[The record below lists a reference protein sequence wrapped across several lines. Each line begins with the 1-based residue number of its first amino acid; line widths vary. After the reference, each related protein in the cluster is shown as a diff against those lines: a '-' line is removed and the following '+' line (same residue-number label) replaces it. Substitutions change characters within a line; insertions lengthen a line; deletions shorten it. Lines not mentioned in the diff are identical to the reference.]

1 MNILKKTFFPLL
13 AAMALVSV
21 SCEKNEMPEP
31 EEPQLE
37 VNANNISGKWELVEW
52 NEAELAEGTYVYIDL
67 VRNDRTYTMYQNLDS
82 FADVPH
88 VVTGSYYIETDVEFG
103 AVIRGNY
110 DHDSGDWAH
119 RYVVKSL
126 TATTMIWVAKDN
138 ENFIQKF
145 SRVDSIPVAP
155 EKD

>member
-13 AAMALVSV
+13 ASLAFVSV
-21 SCEKNEMPEP
+21 SCEKNEIPEP

-52 NEAELAEGTYVYIDL
+52 NESALAEGTYVYLDI
-67 VRNDRTYTMYQNLDS
+67 VRNGRTYTMYQNLDS
-82 FADVPH
+82 FSNVPH
-88 VVTGSYYIETDVEFG
+88 VVTGSYFIETDVELG

-119 RYVVKSL
+119 RYVVSSL
-126 TATTMIWVAKDN
+126 TETKMVWMAKDDST
-138 ENFIQKF
+138 FVQKF
-145 SRVDSIPVAP
+145 ERVEMIPVAP
-155 EKD
+155 VED

>member
-82 FADVPH
+82 FADAPH

-145 SRVDSIPVAP
+145 SRVDSILVAP

>member
-13 AAMALVSV
+13 AALALVSV
-21 SCEKNEMPEP
+21 SCEKNATPEP

-52 NEAELAEGTYVYIDL
+52 NDAELAEGTYVYIEL

-82 FADVPH
+82 FSDVPH
-88 VVTGSYYIETDVEFG
+88 VVTGSYYIDTDVALG

-119 RYVVKSL
+119 RYIVKSL

-138 ENFIQKF
+138 ENFVQKF
-145 SRVDSIPVAP
+145 KRVDSIPVAQV
-155 EKD
+155 ED